1 MELRTA
7 GLTAQP
13 FRTHG
18 RPVTFVN
25 YGGQQRATAFLNETY
40 EHRHGLGL
48 FQGPSLSGKST
59 ILRQFGEKKAEQCST
74 AIIDGAAHNTTT
86 LLELLIRSFGFEH
99 KFDTDNELLNML
111 KVFIQQ
117 QTAAGR
123 PPLLIVEKFHAMSP
137 STMRVLSELS
147 EVRVGSQKALRII
160 LASDRSVAHIVASP
174 AMESIASRVTGDFHL
189 EPLGIDETADYLYEK
204 MRKAG
209 CLEPQYVFTDEI
221 CDVLHGASGGWPGI
235 LDRIALL
242 ALATADHCPVRAE
255 FIEHPIVPESTRT
268 STDPESQGK
277 RPQGPVL
284 CITHNGKTLKNLVF
298 TGSRMLIGRS
308 EFNDLCI
315 DSRFISRHHALLVRH
330 GNACLLMDLNSANGT
345 FVNSRRISN
354 HVLKDADVVRIGQ
367 HGLKYIDPRPR
378 RRVALVKPSFDE
390 TVVMKTLADMRRALA
405 RENTAILPSQPEAA
419 ERGSD

>member
-1 MELRTA
+1 MELRAA

-25 YGGQQRATAFLNETY
+25 YGGQERATEFLNATY
-40 EHRHGLGL
+40 EHRDGLAL

-59 ILRQFGEKKAEQCST
+59 ILRHFGEKKEEQCST
-74 AIIDGAAHNTTT
+74 AIIDGGAHNTTT

-137 STMRVLSELS
+137 STMRVLCELA
-147 EVRVGSQKALRII
+147 EVRVGSQFALRIV
-160 LASDRSVAHIVASP
+160 LASDRSVAHIVAAP
-174 AMESIASRVTGDFHL
+174 AMESIGSRVTGDFHL
-189 EPLGIDETADYLYEK
+189 EPLSIDETADYLYEK

-209 CLEPQYVFTDEI
+209 SLEPQYVFPDEI
-221 CDVLHGASGGWPGI
+221 CDVLHDASGGWPGI

-242 ALATADHCPVRAE
+242 ALATADHCPIRSE
-255 FIEHPIVPESTRT
+255 FIEHPLLPESTLN
-268 STDPESQGK
+268 STDPDGRGK
-277 RPQGPVL
+277 KPQGPVL
-284 CITHNGKTLKNLVF
+284 CITHNGTTLKNLVF

-315 DSRFISRHHALLVRH
+315 DSRFVSRHHALLVRH
-330 GNACLLMDLNSANGT
+330 GKSCLLMDLNSANGT
-345 FVNSRRISN
+345 FVNSRRVSN
-354 HVLKDADVVRIGQ
+354 HVLNHADVIRIGQ
-367 HGLKYIDPRPR
+367 HGLKYIDPSPR
-378 RRVALVKPSFDE
+378 RRLAFDKPSFNE
-390 TVVMKTLADMRRALA
+390 TVVMKTIADMRRALA
-405 RENTAILPSQPEAA
+405 RENTAILPAQSETA
-419 ERGSD
+419 ESGGD